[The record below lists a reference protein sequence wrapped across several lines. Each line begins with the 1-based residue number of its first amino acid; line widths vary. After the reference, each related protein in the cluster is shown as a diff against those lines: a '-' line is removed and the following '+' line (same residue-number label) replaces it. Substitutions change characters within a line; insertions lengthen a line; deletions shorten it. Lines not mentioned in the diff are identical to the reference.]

1 MQGIE
6 MTQQLTELTTI
17 CELRAIEPKAITFEE
32 ALAEAIDEVFQS
44 LGEDVKQSMY
54 RYLENNYGIRK
65 LQIPTMIE
73 SFTGA
78 VESIFGC
85 AAKLVELKIIEK
97 LQSKAQGFMY
107 KPKNSEI
114 LFTEYLN
121 DLQKYW
127 VR

>member
-1 MQGIE
+1 

-17 CELRAIEPKAITFEE
+17 CELCEIEPKTFTFEE
-32 ALAEAIDEVFQS
+32 ALAEAIDEVFES

-54 RYLENNYGIRK
+54 RYLENNYSIRK

-73 SFTGA
+73 NFTGA

-85 AAKLVELKIIEK
+85 AAKLVELKIIER
-97 LQSKAQGFMY
+97 LQSKARGFIY
-107 KPKNSEI
+107 KPKNTEI
-114 LFTEYLN
+114 LFTDYLN

-127 VR
+127 IK

>member
-1 MQGIE
+1 

-17 CELRAIEPKAITFEE
+17 CELCEIEPKTITFEE
-32 ALAEAIDEVFQS
+32 ALAEAIDEVFES

-54 RYLENNYGIRK
+54 RYLENNYSIRK

-73 SFTGA
+73 NFTGA

-85 AAKLVELKIIEK
+85 AAKLVELKIIER
-97 LQSKAQGFMY
+97 LQSKARGFIY
-107 KPKNSEI
+107 KPKNTEF
-114 LFTEYLN
+114 LFTDYLN

-127 VR
+127 IK